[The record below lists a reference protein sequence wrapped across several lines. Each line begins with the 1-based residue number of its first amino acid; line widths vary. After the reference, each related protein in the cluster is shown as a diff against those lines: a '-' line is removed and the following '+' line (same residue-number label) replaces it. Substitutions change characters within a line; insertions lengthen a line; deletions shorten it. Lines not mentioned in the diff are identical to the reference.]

1 MTAQQLRHIRESRNW
16 TRDELA
22 AHLQGCTAQ
31 AIVKWERNERPVPV
45 WVAEKLLRTTE
56 ITLPLADMYDLLNA
70 AKDQNKPFEAVL
82 TDAIRSWIQR
92 NTPAPP
98 TTYPLPS
105 DEAPQATAAETPTD
119 YGPDD

>member
-70 AKDQNKPFEAVL
+70 AMKNGKPFEAVL
-82 TDAIRSWIQR
+82 TDAIRAWIQR

-98 TTYPLPS
+98 TTYQAAAA
-105 DEAPQATAAETPTD
+105 DTPQPMVAEEP
-119 YGPDD
+119 PPPAQ